1 MFYYMNEAVWAYQN
15 MFITYYNENWDYSQK
30 MLAKS
35 LKEITKK
42 CFRKLKDTK
51 MYDFDRF
58 SPLPFKKEKKTGLFR
73 KSVFLHLGLSV
84 DCNGLVWKRRW
95 SILAELCYYKEK
107 RKMSLSVFHQTTS
120 CLSQYCTCYHLISP
134 PSVKKKK
141 KLYQCRIC
149 IQFQS
154 QIWFDAVYMQA
165 FKRCLHSWHMTHI
178 KCIAMLFRHEAV
190 HKTWMM
196 PLYIKY
202 S

>member
-84 DCNGLVWKRRW
+84 NCNGLVWKRRW

-141 KLYQCRIC
+141 ALSMSYMYTIPKSDLIWRSIHAG
-149 IQFQS
+149 FQTMFTQLTYDTQS
-154 QIWFDAVYMQA
+154 V
-165 FKRCLHSWHMTHI
+165 
-178 KCIAMLFRHEAV
+178 
-190 HKTWMM
+190 
-196 PLYIKY
+196 
-202 S
+202 